1 LSIKNVH
8 CRCARLELLSRLARK
23 RQHHDPLRVERR
35 RHGHG
40 AQGDSVRLPGPAA
53 GDDRQRRAARVV
65 PRSHLRKRRRHGCG
79 SRAREKKQNKTKKSI
94 TAWRGKKKAL
104 VNAGLDETMFNLI
117 GWIDWSDRNFR
128 RYSVA
133 AETIELPRKKRQS
146 TSCSDSDS
154 KAGARFFNSLFF
166 HFYFYIPFRK
176 IAEANQ
182 NARNAR
188 QNWQFNNQS
197 KAMQKSVGSAIM
209 E

>member
-1 LSIKNVH
+1 LVGLIEETEN
-8 CRCARLELLSRLARK
+8 
-23 RQHHDPLRVERR
+23 
-35 RHGHG
+35 
-40 AQGDSVRLPGPAA
+40 SVDIQLQ
-53 GDDRQRRAARVV
+53 QRRLKY
-65 PRSHLRKRRRHGCG
+65 P
-79 SRAREKKQNKTKKSI
+79 E
-94 TAWRGKKKAL
+94 
-104 VNAGLDETMFNLI
+104 
-117 GWIDWSDRNFR
+117 
-128 RYSVA
+128 
-133 AETIELPRKKRQS
+133 KRQS